1 MEIKGLDEDFE
12 DVLTLIS
19 RDGKCLSIT
28 RNLAKVS
35 EYLKHVIDVDS
46 SVQEIQL
53 NQIDSIIIEKILE
66 WIQYHEKIP
75 PKSIPRP
82 LPTSHLENIVG
93 EWDADFI
100 NCDLDTVY
108 ELLLASNFLGIISLL
123 DLCCAK
129 IAGSILGKTPEKI
142 RETFGLPEN
151 FEYEDEAE
159 IRKEFANYL

>member
-12 DVLTLIS
+12 EVLTLVS
-19 RDGKCLSIT
+19 RDGKRISIT
-28 RNLAKVS
+28 HTLAKVCD
-35 EYLKHVIDVDS
+35 YLKNVIDTDS
-46 SVQEIQL
+46 SVVEIEL
-53 NQIDSIIIEKILE
+53 NQIDSVVIEKILE
-66 WIQYHEKIP
+66 WLKYHEKTP
-75 PKSIPRP
+75 PKDIPRP

-93 EWDADFI
+93 KWDAKFI
-100 NCDLDTVY
+100 DCNLDVVY
-108 ELLLASNFLGIISLL
+108 ELLLASNFLGIIPLL

-129 IAGSILGKTPEKI
+129 IAGTILGKTPEKI

>member
-82 LPTSHLENIVG
+82 LPTPYLENIVG

-100 NCDLDTVY
+100 DCNLDTVY

-151 FEYEDEAE
+151 FEYDDEAE